1 MFRWNT
7 KDKSWQRRKK
17 PLFDKGA
24 IARVHVV
31 PPGPETLE
39 LFYFRMLL
47 TVVSGPTS
55 FASLKTHNGTSH
67 ET

>member
-1 MFRWNT
+1 VEH
-7 KDKSWQRRKK
+7 QRQVVAAPKEAAVRQCVTT
-17 PLFDKGA
+17 
-24 IARVHVV
+24 RVYVV